1 MILWRMETKKKMILM
16 TRSRPHL
23 SPCLLEGVVVEVPS
37 VQVEE
42 VVEEQVEDV
51 EAWAASSE
59 HEVEEEVEEGSPA
72 LHEVQCQP
80 TSPRSRP
87 TEPGTGQQAAG
98 AGHRRHGAFLSI
110 MLENL
115 FPQAADPSVFAVP
128 SAGVSGDVRASISMR

>member
-1 MILWRMETKKKMILM
+1 M
-16 TRSRPHL
+16 
-23 SPCLLEGVVVEVPS
+23 PS
-37 VQVEE
+37 VEVEE
-42 VVEEQVEDV
+42 VVEEQVEHV

-59 HEVEEEVEEGSPA
+59 HEVEEGSQA

-87 TEPGTGQQAAG
+87 TEPGTGRQAAG
-98 AGHRRHGAFLSI
+98 AGHRRSI
-110 MLENL
+110 MLEKWSFENL

>member
-1 MILWRMETKKKMILM
+1 M
-16 TRSRPHL
+16 
-23 SPCLLEGVVVEVPS
+23 EVPS
-37 VQVEE
+37 VE
-42 VVEEQVEDV
+42 VGQVEDV

-115 FPQAADPSVFAVP
+115 LKIFFLRQPTLQCLQCQVP
-128 SAGVSGDVRASISMR
+128 ASPEMCALRSA

>member
-1 MILWRMETKKKMILM
+1 M
-16 TRSRPHL
+16 
-23 SPCLLEGVVVEVPS
+23 PS
-37 VQVEE
+37 VEVEE
-42 VVEEQVEDV
+42 VVEEQVEDE

-59 HEVEEEVEEGSPA
+59 HEVEEEVEEGSQA
-72 LHEVQCQP
+72 LHEVQCQQ

-115 FPQAADPSVFAVP
+115 LKIFFLRQPTLQCLQCQAPASPEMCAP
-128 SAGVSGDVRASISMR
+128 RSA